1 MADSSPPVLFQ
12 LNLLVKD
19 VPTSVAFYRRLGL
32 TVEEASRPEWARH
45 HATALMPG
53 GVRLELDSLTFA
65 KEWNEGWQGHAGN
78 SAGVIFFSVA
88 LREDVDR
95 VHDDLV
101 ASGAPSQHPPTD
113 AFWGARYAIV
123 LDPDENPVGVMS
135 PIDPARR
142 RAPPFAPSAPRAG
155 ALTRR

>member
-1 MADSSPPVLFQ
+1 MAESSPPVLFQ

-19 VPTSVAFYRRLGL
+19 VATSVAFYRRLGL

-45 HATALMPG
+45 HATAVMPG
-53 GVRLELDSLTFA
+53 GVRLELDSLAFA
-65 KEWNEGWQGHAGN
+65 KEWNTGWRRRAGS

-88 LREDVDR
+88 EREDVDR
-95 VHDDLV
+95 IHDNLV
-101 ASGAPSQHPPTD
+101 ASGATAQHAPTD

-123 LDPDENPVGVMS
+123 LDPDDNPVGIMS

-142 RAPPFAPSAPRAG
+142 HAPPAPPA
-155 ALTRR
+155 